1 MPLPEIAARALT
13 NGQIPLRM
21 ESHPKGI
28 LAGIS
33 RWVSVPDIEHATL
46 CRALQLDPCRFF
58 FDLSSSFRGVGSN
71 QAGAGGHGRV
81 NRRRTGLVFHVGI
94 NEPVAKI
101 AEALASDRFMWD
113 YDPCSQDFW
122 NLDRV

>member
-1 MPLPEIAARALT
+1 MPLPEIASRALT

-21 ESHPKGI
+21 ESHPRLI

-33 RWVSVPDIEHATL
+33 RWVSVPNVEHATL
-46 CRALQLDPCRFF
+46 CRALNLDPARFY

-71 QAGAGGHGRV
+71 QSGAGGSGRM
-81 NRRRTGLVFHVGI
+81 NRRRTGLVFHALI
-94 NEPVAKI
+94 SEPVAKI
-101 AEALASDRFMWD
+101 AEVLPSDKFWD
-113 YDPCSQDFW
+113 YDPCNKVDFF